1 MSAQIRLYDRS
12 LFLWSFLLLGDQQV
26 FGGLMSLWQWAR
38 KIDDGVVSKTRKER
52 ELCQSGVMKGV
63 IIQPQSE
70 RKTLSMFFRV
80 HHVCWVLSSKFMNIS
95 ISGQEGL
102 SPCFFKVH
110 IFWEGHKI
118 LQNFHRRF
126 DHYFIG
132 QIYGGDFAKIC
143 GLLRLY
149 ELYPV

>member
-1 MSAQIRLYDRS
+1 
-12 LFLWSFLLLGDQQV
+12 
-26 FGGLMSLWQWAR
+26 MSLLQWAR

-95 ISGQEGL
+95 IYGQEGSSQWFL
-102 SPCFFKVH
+102 SSSIVLEYFLPWSILEQIKIFELLDCWEFFYSKSWRNSFWKERHKWLCFLEKLWPQMWV
-110 IFWEGHKI
+110 
-118 LQNFHRRF
+118 
-126 DHYFIG
+126 Y
-132 QIYGGDFAKIC
+132 IC
-143 GLLRLY
+143 LSI
-149 ELYPV
+149 

>member
-1 MSAQIRLYDRS
+1 
-12 LFLWSFLLLGDQQV
+12 
-26 FGGLMSLWQWAR
+26 MSLLQWAR

-63 IIQPQSE
+63 IIQPQSAQ

-110 IFWEGHKI
+110 IFWEGRKI
-118 LQNFHRRF
+118 LRNLHQLFDWQYITSVSKNRRTF
-126 DHYFIG
+126 ASVYNSKCVTFFLKQTLG
-132 QIYGGDFAKIC
+132 QIIGRGFAKFC
-143 GLLRLY
+143 GLLRI
-149 ELYPV
+149 

>member
-1 MSAQIRLYDRS
+1 MMV
-12 LFLWSFLLLGDQQV
+12 LFPKL
-26 FGGLMSLWQWAR
+26 A
-38 KIDDGVVSKTRKER
+38 KK

-102 SPCFFKVH
+102 SPCFFKGPLAGADGSL
-110 IFWEGHKI
+110 E
-118 LQNFHRRF
+118 LL
-126 DHYFIG
+126 
-132 QIYGGDFAKIC
+132 DFEKKSIKYK
-143 GLLRLY
+143 L
-149 ELYPV
+149 